1 MTLTRSVHADI
12 FLRDMT
18 WRVFREINRGLFALP
33 KKPTTLT
40 FYKLAGAVVSVAGLI
55 GAYLK
60 APDSVAHWLIQN
72 LITFPAP
79 KLQDALTSWDSG
91 SHMALR
97 IASAFA
103 LLAVVYAGAFALAAQ
118 ERLDFRS
125 QQARALGLKFLSV
138 RRGHDI
144 VEAEGLCR
152 TTSVED
158 FEVYDI
164 HLSHIDRHLQLTSG
178 TEWPNRP
185 EIVVEGLPEDR
196 WCNHEVQDDGARRN
210 YILNFTKA
218 LHQTAKPV
226 RLRISDTIP
235 KAFWM
240 YEDETPVHPVFEAR
254 VEASSWFVVEPI
266 ARLELAVTFPYGYR
280 VGGQSQVSVR
290 YKGTRTVH
298 NPEEERLRNL
308 SSLNSKIENGRQ
320 VLELVVEEPIIGLQ
334 YYLYWE
340 PPKRPAQK
348 PLIGQ
353 GHR

>member
-1 MTLTRSVHADI
+1 LTRNIHADI

-18 WRVFREINRGLFALP
+18 WRVFREINRSLFALP

-40 FYKLAGAVVSVAGLI
+40 FYKLAAAVVSVAGLI

-60 APDSVAHWLIQN
+60 APDGVAHWLIQN

-91 SHMALR
+91 NHVALR

-125 QQARALGLKFLSV
+125 ELARAVGVKFLSV
-138 RRGHDI
+138 RRSHDI
-144 VEAEGLCR
+144 TDLDGLCR
-152 TTSVED
+152 TTSLED

-178 TEWPNRP
+178 ATWPNRP
-185 EIVVEGLPEDR
+185 EIDVEGLPNDH
-196 WCNHEVQDDGARRN
+196 WWNFEVQDEGSRRT
-210 YILNFTKA
+210 YVLNFTKA
-218 LHQTAKPV
+218 LHQTVRPV
-226 RLRISDTIP
+226 RLRISDVIP

-240 YEDETPVHPVFEAR
+240 YEDETPVHPVFETH
-254 VEASSWFVVEPI
+254 VEATSWFVVEPI
-266 ARLELAVTFPYGYR
+266 DRLELAVTFPYGYR
-280 VGGQSQVSVR
+280 VGGQTQVSVR

-298 NPEEERLRNL
+298 NPEEERLRNS
-308 SSLNSKIENGRQ
+308 SSLNSKEENGRQ
-320 VLELVVEEPIIGLQ
+320 VLQLVVEEPIVGLQ

-340 PPKRPAQK
+340 PPKRPAQR
-348 PLIGQ
+348 PLTGQ
-353 GHR
+353 GHH